1 MWDNDRRT
9 TRETERKPK
18 AGGEGSEACVLVIH
32 GSLVVL
38 RRLRMVL
45 LVRVGVGRRLL
56 LVGKRVDPH
65 VAVIPPPLGVSHGS
79 GGEMRGRQH
88 DGGLNALLPDV
99 AAAALL
105 WNEKTATGST
115 PVNI

>member
-1 MWDNDRRT
+1 MWDSDRRT
-9 TRETERKPK
+9 TRETESKP
-18 AGGEGSEACVLVIH
+18 AVGGGGSEGCVLVIH

-45 LVRVGVGRRLL
+45 LVRVRVGRRLL
-56 LVGKRVDPH
+56 LMGERIDPH
-65 VAVIPPPLGVSHGS
+65 VAVIPSPLGVPHGS

-99 AAAALL
+99 ATAALL
-105 WNEKTATGST
+105 WNEKTATCST